1 MAVGTAAYQGV
12 PGAFSEEAARQLLG
26 EDAELRPCA
35 TLTEVFA
42 ALEIGRVDAVVVPV
56 ENSLAGAVPGC
67 ADLIARHPVHI
78 VAERLQ
84 PIAHALMAP
93 PGVPLSAVRRVRSH
107 PVALAQCAAFFRE
120 HPNLQPVA
128 AFDTAGAVA
137 DLMSSGS
144 RDEAAIA
151 SRRAAAL
158 YGAAVLAE
166 DIQDRADNVTRFL
179 HIESGP
185 ASTVPSVGHKTSV
198 ICVLRHEPGSLHAAL
213 GVFASRGLNL
223 TRIES
228 YPISD
233 RPFEYG
239 FVLDIGPTPM
249 PWFLADALGDL
260 ERRSRHF
267 RVLGHYAESTPA

>member
-1 MAVGTAAYQGV
+1 MPISSAAYQGV
-12 PGAFSEEAARQLLG
+12 PGAFSEEAARLLLG
-26 EDAELRPCA
+26 EGPSLRPCA
-35 TLTEVFA
+35 TLTDVFA
-42 ALEIGRVDAVVVPV
+42 ALDTGAVDAVVVPV

-78 VAERLQ
+78 VAERRQ

-93 PGVPLSAVRRVRSH
+93 PGVELSSVRRVRSH
-107 PVALAQCAAFFRE
+107 PVALAQCAAFFRQ
-120 HPNLQPVA
+120 HPTLQPIA

-137 DLMSSGS
+137 DLMASGA

-158 YGAAVLAE
+158 YGAALLAE

-179 HIESGP
+179 HIEPGP
-185 ASTVPSVGHKTSV
+185 VPTSPQAGHKTSV
-198 ICVLRHEPGSLHAAL
+198 VCVLRHEPGSLHRAL

-228 YPISD
+228 YPIAD

-239 FVLDIGPTPM
+239 FVLDIGPTSM
-249 PWFLADALGDL
+249 PHFLEDALADL
-260 ERRSRHF
+260 ERRSRQF
-267 RVLGHYAESTPA
+267 RLLGHYAESDRG